1 MIKLLNAGFTRL
13 KKDKLFWGLT
23 VAIIGFA
30 LIMLYNAYS
39 DMLEYGGNVSVDGY
53 FFNVG
58 MLIGFA
64 IAIFASVYLGN
75 EYSNGTLRNKIVMG
89 HNRIKI
95 YLSNLIIVSV
105 ISVFWVLLF
114 DFITACIGIPLFG
127 NIQMDIGK
135 FLLLFVIV
143 LLFSIAFA
151 SIFTFI
157 AMVCSNKTATSII
170 CLVTVFAMMF
180 GSTMLFN
187 LLSTPPTTVEY
198 SMVDGQFVPQEV
210 PNPRYPTDQ
219 ERKIYQTIL
228 NIMPQGQAFSIVGY
242 EDWDYKVL
250 PFYSLGVIIIFT
262 GAGLIIFKR
271 KDLK

>member
-23 VAIIGFA
+23 VVVIGFA

-39 DMLEYGGNVSVDGY
+39 DMLEYGGNVSVDEY

-95 YLSNLIIVSV
+95 YLSNLIIVSI

-114 DFITACIGIPLFG
+114 DFVTACIGIPLFG

-143 LLFSIAFA
+143 LLLSIAFA

>member
-23 VAIIGFA
+23 VAIIGFE

-95 YLSNLIIVSV
+95 YLSNLIIVSI

-114 DFITACIGIPLFG
+114 DFVTACIGIPLFG

>member
-1 MIKLLNAGFTRL
+1 MIKLLHAGFTRL
-13 KKDKLFWGLT
+13 KQDKLFWGLT

-262 GAGLIIFKR
+262 GAGLLIFKR

>member
-187 LLSTPPTTVEY
+187 LLSAPPTTVEY